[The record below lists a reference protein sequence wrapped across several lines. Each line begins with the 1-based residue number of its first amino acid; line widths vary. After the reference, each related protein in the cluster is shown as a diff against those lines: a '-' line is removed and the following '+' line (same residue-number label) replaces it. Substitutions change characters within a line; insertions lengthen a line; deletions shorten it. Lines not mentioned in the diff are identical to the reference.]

1 MQRCISLAK
10 QAFGNTYPN
19 PMVGCVIV
27 YDNQIIGEGFHKRA
41 GEAHAEVNAIQSVV
55 NKELLQKSTLYVN
68 LEPCSHFGKTPP
80 CCDLIIEHK
89 IPRVVVGCID
99 TFSKVAGRGIEK
111 LRANGVDVTVG
122 ILEKECRELNKRFF
136 TFHEKKRPYIIL
148 KWAQTAD
155 GFIDK
160 PAEQKTSTKGVAIT
174 DEICKK
180 EVHKWRS
187 QEQAILVGTNTA
199 LFDNPELTAR
209 LTHGNNPLRLVIDLH
224 NRLPEN
230 LNLKNGEVP
239 TVIYTLNPKQSSIN
253 LEYVRINGEIPAFA
267 GMTDSFDSSN
277 NLWNE
282 IFADLYNRNI
292 QSIIIEGGAKILN
305 DCIEKNLWDEM
316 RVFTVS
322 KKFGAGVKAP
332 KILQKPVSCMN
343 IGNSTMCQY
352 DNEKI

>member
-1 MQRCISLAK
+1 MQRCISLAER
-10 QAFGNTYPN
+10 AFGNTYPN

-27 YDNQIIGEGFHKRA
+27 HDNQIIGEGFHTRA
-41 GEAHAEVNAIQSVV
+41 GEAHAEVNAIQSVE
-55 NKELLQKSTLYVN
+55 NKELLRESTLFVN

-80 CCDLIIEHK
+80 CCDSIIAHK

-99 TFSKVAGRGIEK
+99 IFGKVAGRGIEK
-111 LRANGVDVTVG
+111 LRANGVDVSVG

-155 GFIDK
+155 GYIDK
-160 PAEQKTSTKGVAIT
+160 PAGQKTSTKGVAIT

-180 EVHKWRS
+180 EVHTWRT

-199 LFDNPELTAR
+199 LYDNPELTVR
-209 LTHGNNPLRLVIDLH
+209 LAQGRNPLRLVIDLH
-224 NRLPEN
+224 NRLPET
-230 LNLKNGEVP
+230 LNVKNGKVP
-239 TVIYTLNPKQSSIN
+239 TIIYTLNPQKSNVN

-267 GMTDSFDSSN
+267 GMTRLLDSPN
-277 NLWNE
+277 ELWDE

-292 QSIIIEGGAKILN
+292 QSVIIEGGAKILN

-316 RVFTVS
+316 RIFTVS
-322 KKFGAGVKAP
+322 EKFGAGVEAP
-332 KILQKPVSCMN
+332 KILQKPVKRMR
-343 IGNSTMCQY
+343 IGNAELAVKL
-352 DNEKI
+352 NN